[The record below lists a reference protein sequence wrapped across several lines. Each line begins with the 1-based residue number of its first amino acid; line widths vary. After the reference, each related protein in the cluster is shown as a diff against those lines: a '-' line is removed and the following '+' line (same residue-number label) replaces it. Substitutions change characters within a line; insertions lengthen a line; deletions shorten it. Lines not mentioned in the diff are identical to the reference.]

1 MSTMTTSSSKSVRL
15 PAFDGT
21 RKGFQMWWTR
31 FLAFAAVYKFE
42 EALQIGG
49 EEMPDD
55 YKEKLDEQVPEE
67 KAMMQAKSRNATAMA
82 NLTMAFQSEAT
93 MGLVYKAMDKK
104 WPGGLAHKVVAAMLK
119 KFQPN
124 DTVTRVEMRQMLNE
138 VSMKKDDDPST
149 IFEQL
154 SSIENRYNTAD
165 RQMEQEDMIAVVLHA
180 APEKYQSVLTTEQRI
195 QKDDISLEHLETAM
209 TQLWRQTNT

>member
-1 MSTMTTSSSKSVRL
+1 MTTSSSKSVRL

-21 RKGFQMWWTR
+21 RKGFQMWCTR

-49 EEMPDD
+49 EDMPDD

-93 MGLVYKAMDKK
+93 MGLVYQAMDKK
-104 WPGGLAHKVVAAMLK
+104 WPGGLVPKVVAAMFK

-154 SSIENRYNTAD
+154 SSIKNRYNTAD
-165 RQMEQEDMIAVVLHA
+165 RQMEQEDMIAVV
-180 APEKYQSVLTTEQRI
+180 
-195 QKDDISLEHLETAM
+195 
-209 TQLWRQTNT
+209 

>member
-1 MSTMTTSSSKSVRL
+1 
-15 PAFDGT
+15 
-21 RKGFQMWWTR
+21 
-31 FLAFAAVYKFE
+31 
-42 EALQIGG
+42 
-49 EEMPDD
+49 MP
-55 YKEKLDEQVPEE
+55 
-67 KAMMQAKSRNATAMA
+67 
-82 NLTMAFQSEAT
+82 
-93 MGLVYKAMDKK
+93 
-104 WPGGLAHKVVAAMLK
+104 K

-124 DTVTRVEMRQMLNE
+124 NTVTRVEMRQMLNE

-154 SSIENRYNTAD
+154 SSIENRYNTAE

-209 TQLWRQTNT
+209 TQL